1 MRCLLRKILRTY
13 SRRKRT
19 AVCPLSVFFQPI
31 ELATLKSH
39 SMPSPPGAARM
50 AKADQE
56 ENEEKPLTPGVSE
69 QDAGSAMAAFKQGRD
84 LATSSSLA
92 CLN

>member
-1 MRCLLRKILRTY
+1 
-13 SRRKRT
+13 
-19 AVCPLSVFFQPI
+19 
-31 ELATLKSH
+31 
-39 SMPSPPGAARM
+39 MPCPPGAARM